1 MIDNRYKEARKYLKN
16 LFDKYGIDFTMAC
29 GYLMEHG
36 FIKVREMTDE
46 DFEKIKEG
54 LYEEER
60 EARAKGYNVV
70 GIEFQIHIVELA
82 REIVTKVSEME
93 LLMFQ
98 KEMPWDVGIKEPKH
112 YKEIIQN
119 LIIIAHEENMYD
131 IEWDEFQ
138 EQLKE
143 KLMLEDEEY
152 DDLWVTTKH

>member
-1 MIDNRYKEARKYLKN
+1 
-16 LFDKYGIDFTMAC
+16 
-29 GYLMEHG
+29 
-36 FIKVREMTDE
+36 MTDE
-46 DFEKIKEG
+46 DFEKIKQG
-54 LYEEER
+54 LYEEEK
-60 EARAKGYNVV
+60 EAREKGCAVV
-70 GIEFQIHIVELA
+70 GTEFQMHIVELA

-98 KEMPWDVGIKEPKH
+98 KEMPWDVGIEEPKY

-119 LIIIAHEENMYD
+119 LIVIAHEENMYD

-143 KLMLEDEEY
+143 KLDLEDEEY

>member
-1 MIDNRYKEARKYLKN
+1 MVSKKYKETSKYLEN
-16 LFDKYGIDFTMAC
+16 LFDKYGIGFTCAC
-29 GYLMEHG
+29 CYLVENG
-36 FIKVREMTDE
+36 FVKVREMTDE
-46 DFEKIKEG
+46 DFEKIKED
-54 LYEEER
+54 LYEEVR
-60 EARAKGYNVV
+60 EAREKGYAVV
-70 GIEFQIHIVELA
+70 GTEFQIHIVELA

-98 KEMPWDVGIKEPKH
+98 KEMPWEVGIKEPKY

-119 LIIIAHEENMYD
+119 LIVIAHEENMYD

-143 KLMLEDEEY
+143 KLDLEDEEY